1 MASMPSNSGRTAR
14 RWAGRVLRSDAT
26 GHTRPRV
33 TGPVTAE
40 TKPSVKL
47 TGSKCAFGDVDI
59 SKRLQRHSL
68 YTYGAVATAK
78 IPLLDLSKP
87 DHSFD
92 GLRCYTE
99 TLLLASRQT
108 DIAAIFNVHM
118 YHAQMPTLA
127 LHWQKDSEYYPG
139 SGRPELPNHSEG
151 RAGDIG
157 HHDMKNY
164 IDRLTHLQ
172 LAGKDVSKHE
182 PFLLGSKLA
191 LLAWGAYEQQT
202 MWTTKKEVTMED
214 LIRDHLPQWR
224 MVAHTQQ
231 DTLEAVDNIFIVQN
245 EKTLD
250 CSLAFQGTHT
260 FAEFFGNLKGAGD
273 GYCGFLGVHKGY
285 ADKLWWLMKYS
296 MPKLRPYLKKCKKAL
311 VDHRRA
317 FLRAR
322 PLQVMCTGHSL
333 GGSLCEAIASCLCMF

>member
-1 MASMPSNSGRTAR
+1 
-14 RWAGRVLRSDAT
+14 
-26 GHTRPRV
+26 
-33 TGPVTAE
+33 
-40 TKPSVKL
+40 
-47 TGSKCAFGDVDI
+47 
-59 SKRLQRHSL
+59 
-68 YTYGAVATAK
+68 
-78 IPLLDLSKP
+78 
-87 DHSFD
+87 
-92 GLRCYTE
+92 
-99 TLLLASRQT
+99 
-108 DIAAIFNVHM
+108 M

-172 LAGKDVSKHE
+172 LGGKDVSKHE

-260 FAEFFGNLKGAGD
+260 FAEFFGNLKGAGN
-273 GYCGFLGVHKGY
+273 GYCGFMGVHQGY

-296 MPKLRPYLKKCKKAL
+296 MPKLRPYLKKCKKAQIDFIERCFPC
-311 VDHRRA
+311 VVGGHVHRA
-317 FLRAR
+317 L
-322 PLQVMCTGHSL
+322 L
-333 GGSLCEAIASCLCMF
+333 GGIVM